1 MERLLVTGGAGFI
14 GSAFVRRV
22 LGDAAVDRVVVLDK
36 LTYAGSL
43 AALDAVRPAG
53 SRLEFV
59 RGDIGDRALVA
70 RLLAE
75 HRPRA
80 IINFAAE
87 SHVDRSI
94 DAPAPFVMTNIV
106 GTAQLLEATLEYWRQ
121 LPTGDRDRFRFLH
134 ISTDEVFGSIA
145 APAQADETSPYAP
158 SSPYAASKAAGD
170 YFVRAFHRTYGLPTL
185 LTYATNNY
193 GPFQF
198 PEKLVPVVILN
209 ALEGGPI
216 PLYGDGEQ
224 QRDWLLVDDHCA
236 ALQVVLQRGQSGNAY
251 CIASGRHQTNRELVV
266 LICDEIDRQ
275 CTALPHRPTSGLIQ
289 YVADRP
295 GHDRRYA
302 LDAARIHAMG
312 WKPRVSLE
320 HGIRETVAW
329 YLANRQWVAEMSRGF
344 DRAARIGLGLGPQ
357 ISQMNADESSRS
369 ASDCR

>member
-22 LGDAAVDRVVVLDK
+22 LGDAAADRVVVLDK

-43 AALDAVRPAG
+43 ASLDAVRSVG
-53 SRLEFV
+53 SRLHFV

-70 RLLAE
+70 QLLAE

-80 IINFAAE
+80 IVNFAAE

-94 DAPAPFVMTNIV
+94 DAPAPFVMTNVV
-106 GTAQLLEATLEYWRQ
+106 GTASLLEATLEYWRT
-121 LPTGDRDRFRFLH
+121 LSPTDRERFRLLH

-145 APAQADETSPYAP
+145 APNRADERSPYAP

-170 YFVRAFHRTYGLPTL
+170 YFVRAFHRTCGLPTL
-185 LTYATNNY
+185 LTYSTNNY

-209 ALEGGPI
+209 ALEGRPI
-216 PLYGDGEQ
+216 PLFGDGQ
-224 QRDWLLVDDHCA
+224 HQRDWLHVEDHSD
-236 ALQVVLQRGQSGNAY
+236 ALRIVLERGQTGDAY
-251 CIASGRHQTNRELVV
+251 CIASGRHHMNRELVA

-275 CTALPHRPTSGLIQ
+275 CAALPHRPTSALVQ
-289 YVADRP
+289 QVADRP

-302 LDAARIHAMG
+302 LDASKVRALGWQARI
-312 WKPRVSLE
+312 PLE
-320 HGIRETVAW
+320 QGIRETVAW
-329 YLANRQWVAEMSRGF
+329 YLANRQWVAEISRGF
-344 DRAARIGLGLGPQ
+344 DRAARMGLGLGPQ
-357 ISQMNADESSRS
+357 MSQMNADESSS
-369 ASDCR
+369 LASN